1 MLSKSEITEIFYLS
15 DEFSKNMSWESPLTK
30 NAEINRTDF
39 PTAK

>member
-1 MLSKSEITEIFYLS
+1 MLSKSEITENFYLS
-15 DEFSKNMSWESPLTK
+15 DEFSKNMESPLTK